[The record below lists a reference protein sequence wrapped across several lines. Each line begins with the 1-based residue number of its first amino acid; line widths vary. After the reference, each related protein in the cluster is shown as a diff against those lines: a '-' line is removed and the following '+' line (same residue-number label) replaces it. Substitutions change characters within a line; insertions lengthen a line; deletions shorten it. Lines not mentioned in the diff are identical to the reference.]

1 VNKHLASRYRR
12 IAAQALPLVGI
23 WLATVLTAWFL
34 LLGLN
39 GAAAALAVLL
49 LGLLWWRQDRIGS
62 GAQSATHAAAVSA
75 VLLALG
81 FVPTLPD
88 VVLAVSAAALVAY
101 AMAAP
106 VVENQ
111 LRPGL
116 EAHRLPEHVPPP
128 LARVRNPMF
137 KAASGGGIALAA
149 GAAGLLPDWLVA
161 VVVLLFLLAGAATA
175 AYQLLRRRRHLPDRE
190 VRTALLAYRPDFYL
204 YYSGRPEGAYQLQM
218 WLPYLERTGARGA
231 LLIRERQFLDTAL
244 DITTLPVL
252 LTESVEPIERTIVP
266 TLGAIFYVN
275 NAAKNVDGT
284 RYQQVV
290 HVHLGHGDSDKPAS
304 YASSTTM
311 FDRIF
316 VAGQAGVDRFASHG
330 VLVPQEKFV
339 LVGRPQVE
347 AIDVRPAGSSLP
359 QRPVVL
365 YAPTW
370 RGVLADMQLSSL
382 ASGQAI
388 VSALVDAGAAVIF
401 RPHPYAKRDAES
413 RVLVTRIDALLS
425 ASTTG
430 GHLLSDQAA
439 ALSIFECMNA
449 SDALVGDV
457 SSVVSDYLFSNKPIA
472 LAHHAG
478 DRLEEEYPLA
488 KATCLLPVDGDLA
501 AGIRDLLAEDGKAA
515 ERDAIRAYYLGPW
528 APDAYAQ
535 VFVDACRDAI
545 RVGTHVAS

>member
-1 VNKHLASRYRR
+1 MNKHLASRYQR

-34 LLGLN
+34 LVGSN
-39 GAAAALAVLL
+39 AAAGVLAVLL
-49 LGLLWWRQDRIGS
+49 LGLLWWRQDRVGGS
-62 GAQSATHAAAVSA
+62 AQSATHVAAASTV
-75 VLLALG
+75 VVALG
-81 FVPTLPD
+81 FVPTLPSP
-88 VVLAVSAAALVAY
+88 VLAAGAAALLAF

-106 VVENQ
+106 MVENQ
-111 LRPGL
+111 TRPRL
-116 EAHRLPEHVPPP
+116 EAHRLPAHVTPP
-128 LARVRNPMF
+128 LAGVRNPIF
-137 KAASGGGIALAA
+137 KAACGGGIALA
-149 GAAGLLPDWLVA
+149 GGTAGLFTEWLVA
-161 VVVLLFLLAGAATA
+161 IAVLVFLLAGAASA
-175 AYQLLRRRRHLPDRE
+175 GYQVLRRRRHLPERE
-190 VRTALLAYRPDFYL
+190 VHAALLAYRPDFYV
-204 YYSGRPEGAYQLQM
+204 YYSGRPEGAYQVQM
-218 WLPYLERTGARGA
+218 WLPYLERTGSRGA

-244 DITTLPVL
+244 AITTLPVL
-252 LTESVEPIERTIVP
+252 LAESVEPIERTIVP

-330 VLVPQEKFV
+330 VLVPGEKFV

-347 AIDVRPAGSSLP
+347 AIDVRPTGASLR

-382 ASGQAI
+382 ASGEAI
-388 VSALVDAGAAVIF
+388 VSALLDSGAAVIF
-401 RPHPYAKRDAES
+401 RAHPYAKRDADS

-430 GHLLSDQAA
+430 GHLNSEQAA
-439 ALSIFECMNA
+439 TLSVFDCMNA

-457 SSVVSDYLFSNKPIA
+457 SSVVSDYLYSNKPIA
-472 LAHHAG
+472 LAHHSG
-478 DRLEEEYPLA
+478 DRLEAEYPLA

-501 AGIRDLLAEDGKAA
+501 AGVRDLLAGDGKSA
-515 ERDAIRAYYLGPW
+515 ERDAIRTYYLGPW
-528 APDAYAQ
+528 PPDGYAQ
-535 VFVDACRDAI
+535 VFVDACQDAI
-545 RVGTHVAS
+545 RVGTPAAP

>member
-1 VNKHLASRYRR
+1 MNKHLASRYQR

-23 WLATVLTAWFL
+23 WLATVLTALFL
-34 LLGLN
+34 LLGSD
-39 GAAAALAVLL
+39 AAAAVLAVLL
-49 LGLLWWRQDRIGS
+49 LGLLWWRQDRIGG
-62 GAQSATHAAAVSA
+62 GAQSAAHAAAASA

-81 FVPTLPD
+81 FVPTLPNL
-88 VVLAVSAAALVAY
+88 VLAASAAVLIAF

-106 VVENQ
+106 LVENQ
-111 LRPGL
+111 LRPRL
-116 EAHRLPEHVPPP
+116 EAHRLPGHVTPQ
-128 LARVRNPMF
+128 LADVRNPIF
-137 KAASGGGIALAA
+137 KAASGGGIVLAA
-149 GAAGLLPDWLVA
+149 GVAGLLPDWLVA
-161 VVVLLFLLAGAATA
+161 LLVLAFLLAGAAA
-175 AYQLLRRRRHLPDRE
+175 AGYQLLRRRRHLPERE
-190 VRTALLAYRPDFYL
+190 VHAALVAYAPDFYL

-218 WLPYLERTGARGA
+218 WLPYLERTGYRGA
-231 LLIRERQFLDTAL
+231 VLIRERQFLDTAL
-244 DITTLPVL
+244 AITTLPVL
-252 LTESVEPIERTIVP
+252 LAESVEPIERTIVP

-330 VLVPQEKFV
+330 VLVPAEKFV

-347 AIDVRPAGSSLP
+347 AIDVRPAGTPLP

-382 ASGQAI
+382 ASGEAI
-388 VSALVDAGAAVIF
+388 VTALLDAGAAVIF
-401 RPHPYAKRDAES
+401 RAHPYAKRDAES
-413 RVLVTRIDALLS
+413 RVLVTRIDALLA

-430 GHLLSDQAA
+430 GHLTSDQSS
-439 ALSIFECMNA
+439 ALSIFDCMNA

-457 SSVVSDYLFSNKPIA
+457 SSVVSDYLYSNKPIA

-478 DRLEEEYPLA
+478 DRLEAEYPLA

-501 AGIRDLLAEDGKAA
+501 AGIRGLLGGDAKSAQ
-515 ERDAIRAYYLGPW
+515 RDAIRTYYLGPW
-528 APDAYAQ
+528 PPEGYSE
-535 VFVDACRDAI
+535 VFVDACREAI
-545 RVGTHVAS
+545 RVGTHASS